1 MYLKAINSSFHRW
14 VFLGAL
20 VLYLVTAWF
29 SVGYHGEDE
38 HHQVIGFAEYRMGDL
53 PVHVRAWEYEA
64 RIRATGLPWV
74 AIGVFSTADAFGVT
88 SPFTK
93 AFLLRMLTALIAL
106 LAITGF
112 VRAVLSSVPD
122 TLHKAFILLSYFLWF
137 LPFLM
142 VRFSSETWSGLLF
155 MMGLTTALRTDRSR
169 WWAVQAGVLMALSI
183 WVRVP
188 MVFAVFGVVLWLWR
202 VQNEPRSIFL
212 EFSGAAFAVLLLTTG
227 IDSLFYGTTTVSV
240 WRYFSMAVQG
250 DPGHVFDTLP
260 WYYYAPWIVK
270 YSIPPIGMCILLAFI
285 TLLFKH
291 PRHLLVWIIVP
302 FVLVHTFIPH
312 KELRFLYPLAFCV
325 PWTVIVAYREWSSI
339 FENRYMRVFGIAGL
353 GVLVALNL
361 IALVVVGSSPAGNGR
376 VALAK
381 KLHELKPEPGTEITY
396 IIGGIDSWRVR
407 LPHFYLPD
415 GLVQTSFD
423 RSRID
428 PTFHVTKYIVA
439 HEEDAAMINEKTR
452 QNLELI
458 MTTETALNE
467 QLLQW
472 YSWGERPERWGLFR
486 VVARNDM
493 VNSDR

>member
-1 MYLKAINSSFHRW
+1 
-14 VFLGAL
+14 
-20 VLYLVTAWF
+20 VLYLITAWF

-53 PVHVRAWEYEA
+53 PEHERAWEYEA

-74 AIGVFSTADAFGVT
+74 AMGIFSTADVLGVS

-93 AFLLRMLTALIAL
+93 AFLLRVLTALIAL

-112 VRAVLSSVPD
+112 IRAVLPSVPD
-122 TLHKAFILLSYFLWF
+122 VLQKGFILLSYFLWF

-155 MMGLTTALRTDRSR
+155 MMGLTAALRTDRSR
-169 WWAVQAGVLMALSI
+169 WWAVHAGLLMALSI

-188 MVFAVFGVVLWLWR
+188 MVFAVLGFVGWLWR

-212 EFSGAAFAVLLLTTG
+212 EFTGAALALMLLTIG
-227 IDSLFYGTTTVSV
+227 IDSLFYGIPTCSA

-270 YSIPPIGMCILLAFI
+270 YCVPPIGICILLAF
-285 TLLFKH
+285 LKLAFKH

-302 FVLVHTFIPH
+302 FVVVHTFIPH

-325 PWTVIVAYREWSSI
+325 PWILIAGYREWSSI
-339 FENRYMRVFGIAGL
+339 FENRSVRVIGIAGL
-353 GVLVALNL
+353 GVLVLFNLMALF
-361 IALVVVGSSPAGNGR
+361 VVGSSPAGNGR

-381 KLHELKPEPGTEITY
+381 KLHELKPGPETEITY

-428 PTFHVTKYIVA
+428 TTFHVTKYVVA
-439 HEEDAAMINEKTR
+439 HEADAALINE
-452 QNLELI
+452 NANVDLELI
-458 MTTETALNE
+458 TTTETALNE

-472 YSWGERPERWGLFR
+472 YSWGERPSRWGLY
-486 VVARNDM
+486 M
-493 VNSDR
+493 VNGDE